1 MVSFNIVKERNYW
14 RIIVSRFFKTIGKI
28 FAVLI
33 LSLLIFLA
41 IIFGYMA
48 GSMIKIAADAPKID
62 TRQLL
67 SDLKENSIIV
77 DQNGQLVQRIETAE
91 YRKIV
96 PYEQIPEDLIHAFI
110 SAEDKRFWDHGGI
123 DPIGI
128 LATMRDYAQSG
139 DLRGASTITMQLA
152 RNVFLNYNVS
162 WERKIQEM
170 YLSRQMESLLTEQL
184 GKTAAKKKIM
194 EGYLNRI
201 FFGQNAY
208 GVQAA
213 SQIYFSKNVEDL
225 TLPECAAIASIVPAP
240 SYYSLYSTY
249 RPSHVTDERI
259 LGETFINGE
268 RYICVFN
275 APAYKRAKWVLKEM
289 YNNGYISAKE
299 YEDAIAT
306 DVAASIK
313 PPAKQAENVSTYITD
328 LIKDQAA
335 EILVDTMGI
344 TDKEAHNL
352 ILYGGLTITT
362 TLDMDL
368 QQRLQESASSV
379 VKSFTETETG
389 VTRPLQLDLQFD
401 KNKNMI
407 NEVNEIIYYKK
418 ENLVDENNQVILPK
432 EQFEIRPD
440 GSLSIH
446 RGRVRAYPGYLELS
460 NYYTLDDKGVLR
472 THQVGSIPIPE
483 KFLKLYKGGEA
494 VITGDFFKNNKEELF
509 RIREDGS
516 LVFNSNNYK
525 VDEIGVMQPQ
535 FAATVVDT
543 KTGEIRAII
552 GGRENDKRH
561 FLNRAYASPRQP
573 GSAIKPIA
581 EYTGAFALGFNEGC
595 AQDDAPFRLL
605 DDKPWPQNVTTNR
618 YMGLTSMKKA
628 LEYSLNPCAVRWLDT
643 VGMEVTKE
651 YLSRYGVIDKKH
663 PDRDHFIEK
672 TENSNNND
680 ENLSLALGAMTK
692 GLTTLDMAE
701 AYQAIGNGGKHIRA
715 LSISK
720 IVNNTGKVYF
730 ENKHEENE
738 VLPPEVNYQLL
749 DCLRFVAKGPFVG
762 QFINKN
768 TGIDLAG
775 KTGNSSKNVD
785 FWFCGVT
792 PYYSTSV
799 WMGADNAQIHMVGDS
814 TTAVSL
820 YSRLSKLI
828 YDGKAPV
835 QYKMPEGLYEVEVC
849 MLSGK
854 KPTEACKADPRGM
867 VKKILVSKQTEPKT
881 ECDLHVFQQVDPRNN
896 LLASPD
902 TPEAMT
908 IKRVFTR
915 RKPPYDPVKF
925 KNIIPEDWAYEVPSA
940 LSSLPPDLKPTYE
953 LQPDGSIVKTY
964 YSEEGNKI
972 VKTLT
977 SDHILFTVYYGP
989 MGEEV
994 NKTQAAASLLEV
1006 MEFKKGVE
1014 GVPDENSSSS
1024 SSESLPPVWQPNE
1037 PEAVKPEPAKPEWR
1051 PSEPAQNWDW
1061 D

>member
-1 MVSFNIVKERNYW
+1 MISFNIIIERNQW
-14 RIIVSRFFKTIGKI
+14 RIIVGKGFLKTIGKI
-28 FAVLI
+28 LAILI
-33 LSLLIFLA
+33 LSFLIFLA
-41 IIFGYMA
+41 IICGYMA
-48 GSMIKIAADAPKID
+48 GSMIHIAADAPKID
-62 TRQLL
+62 PRQLL
-67 SDLKENSIIV
+67 SDLKENSIII
-77 DQNGQLVQRIETAE
+77 DQDGKLVQRIETAE

-96 PYEQIPEDLIHAFI
+96 PYEQIPKNLINAFI

-128 LATMRDYAQSG
+128 LATMRDYAKSG

-152 RNVFLNYNVS
+152 RNVFLNYNVN

-170 YLSRQMESLLTEQL
+170 YLSRQMESLLTDQL
-184 GKTAAKKKIM
+184 GKEAAKKKIM

-225 TLPECAAIASIVPAP
+225 TLPECAALASIVPAP

-249 RPSHVTDERI
+249 RPSHVTDERV

-268 RYICVFN
+268 RYICVYN

-289 YNNGYISAKE
+289 YNNGYITASE
-299 YEDAIAT
+299 YKNAIAT

-313 PPAKQAENVSTYITD
+313 PPAKQAEDVSTYITD

-335 EILVDTMGI
+335 EILVENMGI

-368 QQRLQESASSV
+368 QKQLQESASAV
-379 VKSFTETETG
+379 VNSLDQTETG
-389 VTRPLQLDLQFD
+389 VTRPLKLDLNYD
-401 KNKNMI
+401 KNGNII
-407 NEVNEIIYYKK
+407 NEVNEVIYYKK
-418 ENLVDENNQVILPK
+418 ENLMDEKNQVLIPK
-432 EQFEIRPD
+432 DQYDLSED
-440 GSLSIH
+440 GSLNLH
-446 RGRVRAYPGYLELS
+446 RGRVRAYPGYLELP
-460 NYYTLDDKGVLR
+460 NYFTLNDRGVLR

-483 KFLKLYKGGEA
+483 KFLKLYKGGES
-494 VITGDFFKNNKEELF
+494 VITGEFFKNNKEELF
-509 RIREDGS
+509 SIRKDGT
-516 LVFNSNNYK
+516 LVLNSNNYK
-525 VDEIGVMQPQ
+525 VDELGVMQPQ
-535 FAATVVDT
+535 LAATVVDT

-561 FLNRAYASPRQP
+561 FLNRAYAAPRQP

-581 EYTGAFALGFNEGC
+581 EYTGAFALGYNEGC
-595 AQDDAPFRLL
+595 AQDDAPFQLI

-618 YMGLTSMKKA
+618 YMGLTAMKKA

-643 VGMEVTKE
+643 VGIQVTKE
-651 YLSRYGVIDKKH
+651 YLSRYGVINKKY
-663 PDRDHFIEK
+663 PDRDHFVEK
-672 TENSNNND
+672 SENSNNND

-692 GLTTLDMAE
+692 GLTSLDMAE
-701 AYQAIGNGGKHIRA
+701 AYQAIGNNGRHIEA

-720 IVNNTGKVYF
+720 IVDNTGKVYF

-749 DCLRFVAKGPFVG
+749 DCLRYVAKGPFVG

-799 WMGADNAQIHMVGDS
+799 WIGADNAQVHMLGDS

-820 YSRLSKLI
+820 YSRLAKII

-835 QYKMPEGLYEVEVC
+835 QYEQPDGLYEVEVC

-867 VKKILVSKQTEPKT
+867 VKKIWVSKQTEPKS
-881 ECDLHVFQQVDPRNN
+881 ECDIHVFQQVDPRNN

-902 TPEAMT
+902 TPKAMT
-908 IKRVFTR
+908 VQRVFTR
-915 RKPPYDPVKF
+915 RMPPYDPVKF
-925 KNIIPEDWAYEVPSA
+925 KNIVPEDWAFEIP
-940 LSSLPPDLKPTYE
+940 SSLSTLPLNLEPTYE
-953 LQPDGSIVKTY
+953 LMTDGSIVKTY
-964 YSEEGNKI
+964 YSQEGNKI

-977 SDHILFTVYYGP
+977 SDHIMMTVYYGP
-989 MGEEV
+989 MGEIV
-994 NKTQAAASLLEV
+994 NKTQAAATMSEV
-1006 MEFKKGVE
+1006 IEFKNGLE
-1014 GVPDENSSSS
+1014 GLAGAATES
-1024 SSESLPPVWQPNE
+1024 SSETLPPVW
-1037 PEAVKPEPAKPEWR
+1037 K
-1051 PSEPAQNWDW
+1051 PSEPEPVRPEWKPAESSPNWNWD
-1061 D
+1061 